1 MKYNIA
7 VLLGAISYGILST
20 IVVKA
25 YDQGYSLGEV
35 VGSQLLTGCLL
46 AWTLVGGLRYLERRR
61 RSNGADRGEAAARA
75 KTSRLTW
82 KQRVTLLLAGMPTA
96 ITGLL
101 YYESLRTISNSL
113 AILLLFQFTW
123 MGVVIQAIGSRKR
136 PSGITLVTLAVLFAG
151 TLLAAGIMEGAGHL
165 NGKGVMFGLLSA
177 LSYTVFII
185 VSGKAVPHAK
195 ATTRSAWMITGGL
208 LLVFV
213 LFPPQFLIDG
223 TIAGQL
229 LLFGAMLGIF
239 GAFLPPLLFTY
250 GVPYIGNGMAGIL
263 GAAELPVAVSLSA
276 IVLGEEVSALRWLG
290 IALVLAGV
298 AIPELA
304 KHVRRSSPHIGTGS
318 VSTS

>member
-46 AWTLVGGLRYLERRR
+46 AWALVCGLKVMERRR
-61 RSNGADRGEAAARA
+61 RSNGAGSGEAEASNE
-75 KTSRLTW
+75 TSSLTW
-82 KQRVTLLLAGMPTA
+82 KQRITLLLAGMPTA

-123 MGVVIQAIGSRKR
+123 MGVVIQAIASRRR
-136 PSGITLVTLAVLFAG
+136 PNGITLVTLAVLFAG

-165 NGKGVMFGLLSA
+165 NGKGVMLGLLSA

-185 VSGKAVPHAK
+185 VSGKAVPHAT

-208 LLVFV
+208 LLVFI

-229 LLFGAMLGIF
+229 LLFGALLGFF

-276 IVLGEEVSALRWLG
+276 LVLGEHVSALRWLG

-298 AIPELA
+298 ALPELTR
-304 KHVRRSSPHIGTGS
+304 HTRRTTPRYETPSISAS
-318 VSTS
+318 